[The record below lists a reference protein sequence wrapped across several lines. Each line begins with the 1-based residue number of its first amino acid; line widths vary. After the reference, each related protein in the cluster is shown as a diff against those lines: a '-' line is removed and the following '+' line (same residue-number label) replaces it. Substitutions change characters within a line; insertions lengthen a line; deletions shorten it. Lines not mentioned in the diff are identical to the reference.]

1 VPRRST
7 TFPTR
12 RASDLITAHLHMSSQ
27 QASFTVLLQAAC
39 DQIVTGNGA
48 VTESV
53 TLVGAIDDAVLANLI
68 PQQHRW
74 QVKSRMLKRYSKYPF
89 NRNRHP
95 RTARSTPSTPK

>member
-1 VPRRST
+1 
-7 TFPTR
+7 
-12 RASDLITAHLHMSSQ
+12 MSSQ